1 MRKEVVKVLLIEDNP
16 KDAQLIQIKL
26 AKAGTAT
33 GGLPRFNVEWVTRLD
48 KGLARLAAG
57 GIDIILTD
65 LALLNSR
72 AAETFTTLQSR
83 FPQLPIVV
91 LTGHND
97 EELAQRTI
105 QAGAK
110 DYLFKRDVT
119 GVLLAHTLKYARERQ
134 RAQEHTAKLAA
145 TNAHLQRELGA
156 CKHTMHRGVYLNKML
171 YAARNLTH
179 LLAQKTGRPAV
190 FQQSCES
197 LVVTFGFHGAW
208 LGLIADSGEFALV
221 GYAGFDNNSETS
233 PPKLANLP
241 RCGKAALG
249 QSTALIITA
258 PRQECRD
265 CPLARY
271 DGPQGALVQRLESR
285 GKTQGLM
292 AISMPA
298 QFAEVLE
305 IQELFADMTSDIA
318 SALEKWEPGI
328 REGAISG
335 K

>member
-1 MRKEVVKVLLIEDNP
+1 MRKEVVKVLLIEDDP
-16 KDAQLIQIKL
+16 KDARLIQMKL
-26 AKAGTAT
+26 AKAGTAV
-33 GGLPRFNVEWVTRLD
+33 GDLPRFNVEWIDRLA

-65 LALLNSR
+65 LVLPNSR
-72 AAETFTTLQSR
+72 AVETFTTLQTR

-97 EELAQRTI
+97 EELARRTI

-110 DYLFKRDVT
+110 DYLFKRDIT
-119 GVLLAHTLKYARERQ
+119 GVLLAHILKYALERQ
-134 RAQEHTAKLAA
+134 RAQEHTAQLAA
-145 TNAHLQRELGA
+145 TNEHLQRELRA

-171 YAARNLTH
+171 YAARNIAH
-179 LLAQKTGRPAV
+179 LLAQKTERPAV

-197 LVVTFGFHGAW
+197 LVMTFGFHGAW
-208 LGLIADSGEFALV
+208 LGLIADSGEFALG
-221 GYAGFDNNSETS
+221 GYAGFANNPETS
-233 PPKLANLP
+233 PPKMTNLP
-241 RCGKAALG
+241 HCGK
-249 QSTALIITA
+249 TALAQATPLAITA

-271 DGPQGALVQRLESR
+271 DGTQGALVQRLESR

-318 SALEKWEPGI
+318 SALEKWEPDI